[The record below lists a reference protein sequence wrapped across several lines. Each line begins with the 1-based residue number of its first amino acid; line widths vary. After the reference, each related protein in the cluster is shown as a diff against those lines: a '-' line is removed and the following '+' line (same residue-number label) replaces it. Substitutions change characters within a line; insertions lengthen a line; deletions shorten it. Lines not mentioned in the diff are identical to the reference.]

1 MIKKPLRLLK
11 KIPHEIRKHIKENKI
26 FSTVNLYFQ
35 DESRFGLF
43 TRNGK
48 MITAKGVQGICNY
61 HHEFKNMYLFGA
73 FSPITGDA
81 FLLELPECNTDMLK
95 LYLNNFA
102 EQKPDEL
109 KIVFLDNGAFHKA
122 KRLII
127 PANIILVFI
136 PPYSP
141 ELNPAELVWKFLKAR
156 IVNQTF
162 KTLNNLSDCLMTI
175 IQKELTSIR
184 IQSITNYKMYTNS
197 FATSY
202 DL

>member
-1 MIKKPLRLLK
+1 MRLLK
-11 KIPHEIRKHIKENKI
+11 KIPQEIEKHIKENKI
-26 FSTVNLYFQ
+26 FSTVNIYFQ

-81 FLLELPECNTDMLK
+81 FLLELPECNTDMFQ
-95 LYLNNFA
+95 LYINNFA

-122 KRLII
+122 KRLVI
-127 PANIILVFI
+127 PANILLVFI

-156 IVNQTF
+156 IVNKTF
-162 KTLNNLSDCLMTI
+162 KKLDDLGNELMAIIQNNLST
-175 IQKELTSIR
+175 ER
-184 IQSITNYKMYTNS
+184 IKSITNFKIYTNH
-197 FATSY
+197 FKTIY

>member
-1 MIKKPLRLLK
+1 LRLLK
-11 KIPHEIRKHIKENKI
+11 KIPQEIEKHIKENKI
-26 FSTVNLYFQ
+26 FSTVNIYFQ

-81 FLLELPECNTDMLK
+81 FILELPECNTDMFQ
-95 LYLNNFA
+95 LYINNFA

-122 KRLII
+122 KRLVI
-127 PANIILVFI
+127 PANILLVFI

-156 IVNQTF
+156 IVNKTF
-162 KTLNNLSDCLMTI
+162 KKLDDLGNELMAIIQNNLST
-175 IQKELTSIR
+175 ER
-184 IQSITNYKMYTNS
+184 IKSITNFKIYTNH
-197 FATSY
+197 FKTIY

>member
-1 MIKKPLRLLK
+1 MRLLK
-11 KIPHEIRKHIKENKI
+11 KIPQEIEKHIKENEI
-26 FSTVNLYFQ
+26 FSTINLYFQ

-81 FLLELPECNTDMLK
+81 FLLELPECNTDMFQ

-156 IVNQTF
+156 IVNKTF
-162 KTLNNLSDCLMTI
+162 KKLDDLSDEIMTI
-175 IQKELTSIR
+175 IQDYLSVDR
-184 IQSITNYKMYTNS
+184 IKSITNYKIYTNH
-197 FATSY
+197 FKTIY